1 MNNNSVKRSNLFD
14 MYSINFRP
22 LDMCP
27 SLSERFLALNG

>member
-1 MNNNSVKRSNLFD
+1 MAFSFVRSLVKHT
-14 MYSINFRP
+14 FRP